1 MSARPGRYWFPS
13 LVPWLLI
20 SLSGCQTWATLP
32 TTAQVQQYQGA
43 PDLIDVM
50 RTDGSSLTL
59 DYPSVVGDSLVGYVR
74 ERQHATRVAILLSHL
89 QLVETKNFSAA
100 RTIGLILCLSPTF
113 IYLWYLSTLS
123 PGY

>member
-1 MSARPGRYWFPS
+1 
-13 LVPWLLI
+13 
-20 SLSGCQTWATLP
+20 
-32 TTAQVQQYQGA
+32 
-43 PDLIDVM
+43 M

-59 DYPSVVGDSLVGYVR
+59 DYPSVIGDSLVGYVQ
-74 ERQHATRVAILLSHL
+74 ERQHATRVALLLSDL
-89 QLVETKNFSAA
+89 QFVETEKFSAA